1 MWQDLMARLTRQAGA
16 RCVVVTDALPAV
28 DAEAAEWRP
37 LGRAGQHVLANA
49 TGRQLAEDL
58 GLLTAPDERIPIPLA
73 DEQEGFD

>member
-1 MWQDLMARLTRQAGA
+1 MWQDLITRLTRQAGA
-16 RCVVVTDALPAV
+16 RCALVTDALPAA
-28 DAEAAEWRP
+28 DAEAAEWRQ
-37 LGRAGQHVLANA
+37 LGRAGQHVLSSA